1 MPLLVSPIDGT
12 TPMQQIV
19 RNGIEIDR
27 CPVSGGVW
35 LDKGELEKLLNA
47 MQDAIQEDRQ
57 EYNQFRQSPQGHAHT
72 PQAHHHPAPQHQAL
86 PGYGRPAYR
95 DDDYD
100 DYYRHKYGKKS
111 KIKSI
116 FDLFD

>member
-35 LDKGELEKLLNA
+35 LDKGELEKLLGA
-47 MQDAIQEDRQ
+47 MQEAIQEDRQ
-57 EYNQFRQSPQGHAHT
+57 EYAHYRQSFEKGAHKSPSAHPQS
-72 PQAHHHPAPQHQAL
+72 
-86 PGYGRPAYR
+86 RSMYR
-95 DDDYD
+95 DDEYD
-100 DYYRHKYGKKS
+100 GYYRHKHGKPS
-111 KIKSI
+111 KFRSL

>member
-35 LDKGELEKLLNA
+35 FDRGELEKLLL
-47 MQDAIQEDRQ
+47 AIQE
-57 EYNQFRQSPQGHAHT
+57 
-72 PQAHHHPAPQHQAL
+72 AHHEERTEYVQFAKEQQSHKPSYQDQSKYQQPQKSYIKPDHE
-86 PGYGRPAYR
+86 
-95 DDDYD
+95 YD
-100 DYYRHKYGKKS
+100 DYYRKKHSKKS
-111 KIKSI
+111 KMKDFLDI
-116 FDLFD
+116 FDF

>member
-12 TPMQQIV
+12 TPMQQI
-19 RNGIEIDR
+19 RRDGIEIDR

-35 LDKGELEKLLNA
+35 LDRGELEKLLEA
-47 MQDAIQEDRQ
+47 VQQAALEDRQ
-57 EYNQFRQSPQGHAHT
+57 EYMHYQKDRPQVAPGYTQPQGRSYK
-72 PQAHHHPAPQHQAL
+72 Q
-86 PGYGRPAYR
+86 

-100 DYYRHKYGKKS
+100 HYYQNKYGRRSKMKS
-111 KIKSI
+111 F